1 MNKTDAFQEQLDNL
15 QLKRKEVDALYIK
28 LENSYKIQKLIPDA
42 YEHGACVQTWVDV
55 SQRASTGALLTRT
68 VNFRVTRGDDSV
80 REIPFEELP
89 EEFVNHLI
97 KEKGITGYLSGDYKK
112 CGRTLLVEKLSKI
125 KGREWAKKK
134 VRKKSD
140 LLEDRISQ
148 LRAAISDN
156 NNKMKKEDE

>member
-1 MNKTDAFQEQLDNL
+1 MTNTIDATTVDVIQEQIDNL
-15 QLKRKEVDALYIK
+15 RDKRREVDALYTQ
-28 LENSYKIQKLIPDA
+28 LENSHRIQKLIPDA
-42 YEHGACVQTWVDV
+42 YEHGSCVQTWVDV

-125 KGREWAKKK
+125 KERQWVKKRREQ
-134 VRKKSD
+134 RQ
-140 LLEDRISQ
+140 IS
-148 LRAAISDN
+148 
-156 NNKMKKEDE
+156 

>member
-1 MNKTDAFQEQLDNL
+1 MTDVIDATTVDVIQEQIDNL
-15 QLKRKEVDALYIK
+15 RDKRREVDALYTQ
-28 LENSYKIQKLIPDA
+28 LENSHRIQKLIPDA
-42 YEHGACVQTWVDV
+42 YEHGPCVQTWVDV
-55 SQRASTGALLTRT
+55 SQRASTDALLTRT

-125 KGREWAKKK
+125 KERQWVKKRREQ
-134 VRKKSD
+134 R
-140 LLEDRISQ
+140 RIS
-148 LRAAISDN
+148 
-156 NNKMKKEDE
+156 

>member
-1 MNKTDAFQEQLDNL
+1 MTDAFQEQLDNL

-55 SQRASTGALLTRT
+55 GRET
-68 VNFRVTRGDDSV
+68 VNFKVTRGDGSV
-80 REIPFEELP
+80 REIPLEELP

-97 KEKGITGYLSGDYKK
+97 KEKGIIGHLHSDNKN
-112 CGRTLLVEKLSKI
+112 CGRTLLTEKLSKV
-125 KGREWAKKK
+125 KSRQWAKK
-134 VRKKSD
+134 VRKKSY

-156 NNKMKKEDE
+156 NNKIEKEGE

>member
-1 MNKTDAFQEQLDNL
+1 MTDVIDATTVDVVQEQIDKIRD
-15 QLKRKEVDALYIK
+15 KRREVDALYTQ
-28 LENSYKIQKLIPDA
+28 LENSHRIQKLFPDA
-42 YEHGACVQTWVDV
+42 YEHGPCVQTWVDV

-97 KEKGITGYLSGDYKK
+97 KEKGIKGYLSGDYKK

-125 KGREWAKKK
+125 KEREWVKK
-134 VRKKSD
+134 RRGQR
-140 LLEDRISQ
+140 RIS
-148 LRAAISDN
+148 
-156 NNKMKKEDE
+156 